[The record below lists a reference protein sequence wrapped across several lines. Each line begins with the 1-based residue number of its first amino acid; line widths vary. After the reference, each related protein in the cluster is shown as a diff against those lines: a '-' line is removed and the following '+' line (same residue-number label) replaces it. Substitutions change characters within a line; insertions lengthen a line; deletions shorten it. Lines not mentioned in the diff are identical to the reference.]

1 MTANGQMSSTLS
13 LVSLRE
19 TNEKVLQ
26 EIEQNDERVETQK
39 SNKKDAKT

>member
-1 MTANGQMSSTLS
+1 MDININY
-13 LVSLRE
+13 E